1 MATRLFLILL
11 LTLMT
16 GSCATPL
23 PMLDQ
28 IRQVGELV
36 VITRSSPAAYFRGP
50 EGTSGVE
57 YELVRLFAAEL
68 KVNVRFLIADS
79 IEDILDSVATGEAHI
94 AAAGLT
100 LLPDREPLVRFG
112 PPYQEITQQL
122 VYHRARR
129 GPKLIAD
136 VLGADLEVI
145 AESSHEA
152 ELERLETEYPDL
164 SWESHT
170 DLDSGELL
178 HLVQERLIDYTVADS
193 NELLLYQHRYPE
205 LRSAFDLSGPQPIAW
220 ALAHSQ
226 DASLYRA
233 VRGFFERIQ
242 EDGRL
247 SELLD
252 RYYGNRTRLSFV
264 DRRDFRRHLAMRL
277 PPLIPLFRQ
286 AAKATGLDW
295 RLLAAIG
302 YQESHWDPKAVS
314 PTGVRGIMML
324 TRDTARQL
332 GVKDRRDPKQ
342 SIMGGARYIRV
353 VEAKIPERIP
363 EPDRLWLTLAGY
375 NIGFGHLEDARIITQ
390 RQGGDPDKW
399 SDVRERL
406 PLLAKKKWHQTT
418 RHGYARGQ
426 EPVKYVDNVRT
437 YFEMLRWRF
446 PAHLPSA
453 EAPYGLEIDPVAL

>member
-1 MATRLFLILL
+1 
-11 LTLMT
+11 
-16 GSCATPL
+16 
-23 PMLDQ
+23 
-28 IRQVGELV
+28 V
-36 VITRSSPAAYFRGP
+36 
-50 EGTSGVE
+50 
-57 YELVRLFAAEL
+57 
-68 KVNVRFLIADS
+68 
-79 IEDILDSVATGEAHI
+79 
-94 AAAGLT
+94 
-100 LLPDREPLVRFG
+100 
-112 PPYQEITQQL
+112 
-122 VYHRARR
+122 
-129 GPKLIAD
+129 
-136 VLGADLEVI
+136 
-145 AESSHEA
+145 
-152 ELERLETEYPDL
+152 
-164 SWESHT
+164 SHT

-193 NELLLYQHRYPE
+193 NELLLNQHHYPE
-205 LRSAFDLSGPQPIAW
+205 LKPAFDLSGPQPMAW

-233 VRGFFERIQ
+233 VRDFFERIQ

-247 SELLD
+247 GELLE

-277 PPLIPLFRQ
+277 PPLIPLFRK

-332 GVKDRRDPKQ
+332 KVKDRRDPEQ

-353 VEAKIPERIP
+353 VEAKIPERIV

-426 EPVKYVDNVRT
+426 EPVTYVDNVRT

-446 PAHLPSA
+446 PVHLPAA
-453 EAPYGLEIDPVAL
+453 EAPYGLDIDPRAL